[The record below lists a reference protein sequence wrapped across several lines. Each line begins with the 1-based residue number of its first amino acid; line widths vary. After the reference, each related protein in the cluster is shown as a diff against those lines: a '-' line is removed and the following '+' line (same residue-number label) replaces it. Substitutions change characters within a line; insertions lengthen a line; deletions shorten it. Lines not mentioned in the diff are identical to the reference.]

1 MQDYSTFDL
10 TGVDPKI
17 IQTNKRVSYVNVEC
31 AFDIETTNA
40 TYNGEKL
47 AFMYCWQWGIQ
58 DKEHIYLGR
67 TWEQFID
74 LCKQLQQRF
83 DLSES
88 KRIICYVHNLGF
100 EFQFMCKYFE
110 WVNVFAVDERKPIK
124 ALCSYGI
131 EFRDSYILSGYSLAK
146 TAENLTA
153 HKIEKLIGDLDYTLI
168 RNSKTELT
176 EEEKAYCNNDIE
188 ILLYYI
194 NEQIAMYGDISKIP
208 LTNTGRVR
216 QFVRN
221 RCYHTSTNHK
231 KDNRGHYMRYRRIMN
246 DLQLSANEYT
256 MLKRAF
262 AGGFTHANANYSG
275 KVLENVASIDFT
287 SSYPAVMLSE
297 KFPMS
302 RGFVTELTPEKDF
315 EYYLQNYC
323 LVFDVI
329 FEGLESTVFFDH
341 YISESKCIRISNPI
355 VDNGRVYS
363 ADMVAMTITDVD
375 YKIIRKCY
383 KWKTCKVAH
392 IIRYAKG
399 YLPKPIIQ
407 SIIEL
412 YGKKTTLKGVE
423 GKETEYLLSKGM
435 LNSVYGMCVTDI
447 VRDNSIYEN
456 GEWGKERQ
464 TP

>member
-1 MQDYSTFDL
+1 MQDYSAFDL

-100 EFQFMCKYFE
+100 EFQFMRKYFE

-146 TAENLTA
+146 TAENLTE
-153 HKIEKLIGDLDYTLI
+153 HKIEKLVGDLDYTLI

-231 KDNRGHYMRYRRIMN
+231 KDN
-246 DLQLSANEYT
+246 
-256 MLKRAF
+256 
-262 AGGFTHANANYSG
+262 
-275 KVLENVASIDFT
+275 
-287 SSYPAVMLSE
+287 
-297 KFPMS
+297 
-302 RGFVTELTPEKDF
+302 
-315 EYYLQNYC
+315 
-323 LVFDVI
+323 
-329 FEGLESTVFFDH
+329 
-341 YISESKCIRISNPI
+341 
-355 VDNGRVYS
+355 
-363 ADMVAMTITDVD
+363 
-375 YKIIRKCY
+375 
-383 KWKTCKVAH
+383 
-392 IIRYAKG
+392 
-399 YLPKPIIQ
+399 
-407 SIIEL
+407 
-412 YGKKTTLKGVE
+412 
-423 GKETEYLLSKGM
+423 
-435 LNSVYGMCVTDI
+435 
-447 VRDNSIYEN
+447 
-456 GEWGKERQ
+456 
-464 TP
+464 